1 MSVVSKLKECMKM
14 SKKDLLELQSIVE
27 ARQLDLD
34 SEKEE
39 ALKLVI
45 EQREVVL
52 KAVEEKDQSKEAF
65 ERERLLNYEKNYKDK
80 IEAAKDGQET
90 LKAVAQVFELREKQK
105 TAARGRLY
113 GLLGVAVTLGGI
125 VLSYGSDTFGTL
137 LNKKTMEATKAGI
150 ARFIPKL

>member
-1 MSVVSKLKECMKM
+1 MSVVSKFKECMNL

-45 EQREVVL
+45 DQREVVL
-52 KAVEEKDQSKEAF
+52 KKMENKKEEEERI
-65 ERERLLNYEKNYKDK
+65 ERERLNNYEKNYKDK
-80 IEAAKDGQET
+80 IDAAKDGQDT
-90 LKAVAQVFELREKQK
+90 LKAIAQVLELREKQK

-113 GLLGVAVTLGGI
+113 GLLGVIITLGGI
-125 VLSYGSDTFGTL
+125 GLSYGSDTFGTL
-137 LNKKTMEATKAGI
+137 LNKKTMEATKAAI
-150 ARFIPKL
+150 MRFIPKL